1 MQREKNSHQLYWDD
15 LDKIKF
21 LGLLSTSGLILRTC
35 FHPLAL
41 IKTRLQTEEKYS
53 KSTFKMCKQVYI
65 NEGIRRGF
73 YRGYSISICAL
84 LFDPLFPCTFEIIR
98 NFLNNNRPNSIS
110 ISQWDTF
117 TSSTSPGIAALIQQT
132 FLGMV

>member
-1 MQREKNSHQLYWDD
+1 LYWDD

-21 LGLLSTSGLILRTC
+21 LGLLSTSSLILRTC

-41 IKTRLQTEEKYS
+41 MKTRIQTEEKYS
-53 KSTFKMCKQVYI
+53 KSIFKMSKQVYI

-84 LFDPLFPCTFEIIR
+84 LFEPLFPIIFETTR
-98 NFLNNNRPNSIS
+98 NFLKNNRPHYIS
-110 ISQWDTF
+110 ISRWDTF
-117 TSSTSPGIAALIQQT
+117 TSSTSPGIAVLIQQT
-132 FLGMV
+132 FLGMF